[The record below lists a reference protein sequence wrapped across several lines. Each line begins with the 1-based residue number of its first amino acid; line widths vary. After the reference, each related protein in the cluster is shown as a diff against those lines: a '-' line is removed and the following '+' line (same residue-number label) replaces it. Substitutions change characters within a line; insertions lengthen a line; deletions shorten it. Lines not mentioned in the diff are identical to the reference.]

1 MSGSQVG
8 IVARGNLDHVKEVR
22 SVLSER
28 GLPSQIVAP
37 PEGCGSS

>member
-1 MSGSQVG
+1 VAGTEVA

-22 SVLSER
+22 AVLADR
-28 GLPSQIVAP
+28 GLASQIVAP